1 MKPLTLGR
9 KKKSYKYKNSRE
21 ATVIAKNQYPLGW

>member
-9 KKKSYKYKNSRE
+9 KKKQKYKDSRE
-21 ATVIAKNQYPLGW
+21 ATVVDKNQYPLGW